1 MPETFV
7 LSLLLAMFLAVA
19 LLSTL
24 AKRLHASTPVVM
36 LIAGVVLALL
46 PGVPAITLDP
56 DLVLLALLP
65 PLLYTSG
72 VGMSW
77 RGFRSN
83 LRPILSLAIGCV
95 LFTASAVAA
104 VAHFLLG
111 LPWAF
116 GFLLGAI
123 VSPPDSV
130 APASLRRR
138 FKLPRR
144 LLTIL
149 EGESL
154 ANDATALVAFALAL
168 RAVETGQ
175 FSAPEAVLRFVAI
188 VVGEIAFGVALGW
201 VVLRFRNAVNDA
213 KAEILIALATP
224 YLAFWPPHE
233 LGGSGVVAC
242 VAVGLYVSWNG
253 RDYIRPA
260 TRLQGFFIFDLVS
273 WCIEALTFLICGLQ
287 TRAIVAHLTAEGW
300 PALAEAGI
308 VVSLTVIFVRFLWVF
323 PVTYLPRWLW
333 PPLRKR
339 EPAPNWRPPF
349 LVGFTGLRGAV
360 SLAAALSI
368 PLNLGAGPFPHRD
381 LILFATIS
389 VILATLVGQGALL
402 GPLVKW
408 LNLARIA
415 RRESATNTRAETLA
429 RKTALDAVLARLDAL
444 DADPGSRAPAVA
456 ALRRFH
462 GERRARFLADL
473 DPDVTPEPLDVV
485 AMRLDLI
492 AIERAAIGDAY
503 AKNLITDESR
513 RRLERAFDLEE
524 ASVRDAAIG
533 EGAA

>member
-7 LSLLLAMFLAVA
+7 LALLLAMFLVVA

-24 AKRLHASTPVVM
+24 ADRLKASTPVVM
-36 LIAGVVLALL
+36 LVAGVAIAFL

-65 PLLYTSG
+65 PLLYSSG

-83 LRPILSLAIGCV
+83 LRPILSLAVGCV

-104 VAHFLLG
+104 VAHYLLG
-111 LPWAF
+111 LSWAL

-168 RAVETGQ
+168 RAVETGR
-175 FSAPEAVLRFVAI
+175 FSPPEALARFALI
-188 VVGEIAFGVALGW
+188 VVGEIGFGMALGW
-201 VVLRFRNAVNDA
+201 ATLRLRNAVNDA

-233 LGGSGVVAC
+233 LGGSGVVAG

-260 TRLQGFFIFDLVS
+260 TRLQGFFIWDLVS
-273 WCIEALTFLICGLQ
+273 WCVEALTFLVCGLQ
-287 TRAIVAHLTAEGW
+287 TRAIVAHLGAQGW
-300 PALAEAGI
+300 PGLLAAGLVVSATVI
-308 VVSLTVIFVRFLWVF
+308 VVRFFWVF

-333 PPLRKR
+333 PPLRRR

-360 SLAAALSI
+360 SLAAALSV
-368 PLNLGAGPFPHRD
+368 PLTLDGAPFPHRD

-402 GPLVKW
+402 GPLVRW
-408 LNLARIA
+408 LDLSRIA
-415 RRESATNTRAETLA
+415 ARERAQNARAETLA
-429 RKTALDAVLARLDAL
+429 RKKALDAVLARLEAL
-444 DADPGSRAPAVA
+444 DASPDSARPAVA
-456 ALRRFH
+456 ALQKFH
-462 GERRARFLADL
+462 GERRARLLAEL
-473 DPDVTPEPLDVV
+473 DPAVTPEPLDVV

-492 AIERAAIGDAY
+492 AVERRAIGEAY
-503 AKNLITDESR
+503 ARNQITDESR

-524 ASVRDAAIG
+524 ASVRDAAR
-533 EGAA
+533 GA

>member
-1 MPETFV
+1 MPEPFV

-24 AKRLHASTPVVM
+24 ADRLHASTPVVM
-36 LIAGVVLALL
+36 LIAGVALALL

-56 DLVLLALLP
+56 DLTLLALLP
-65 PLLYTSG
+65 PLLYSSS

-77 RGFRSN
+77 RGFRAN
-83 LRPILSLAIGCV
+83 LRPILSLAVGCV

-104 VAHFLLG
+104 VGHYLLG
-111 LPWAF
+111 LPWAV

-168 RAVETGQ
+168 RAIETGQ
-175 FSAPEAVLRFVAI
+175 FSAPEALLRFAVI
-188 VVGEIAFGVALGW
+188 VVGEIAFGIALGFA
-201 VVLRFRNAVNDA
+201 VLRLRNAVNDA
-213 KAEILIALATP
+213 RSEILIALATP

-260 TRLQGFFIFDLVS
+260 TRLQGFFIWDLAS
-273 WCIEALTFLICGLQ
+273 WCVEALTFLICGLQ
-287 TRAIVAHLTAEGW
+287 TRAIVANLTAEGW
-300 PALAEAGI
+300 PALLKAGL
-308 VVSLTVIFVRFLWVF
+308 VVSATVILVRFFWVY

-368 PLNLGAGPFPHRD
+368 PLALGDAPFPHRD
-381 LILFATIS
+381 LILFATIC

-408 LNLARIA
+408 LNLSRIA
-415 RRESATNTRAETLA
+415 QRESATNARAETVA
-429 RKTALDAVLARLDAL
+429 RKKALDAVLARLDAL
-444 DADPGSRAPAVA
+444 DADPGSRAPAVL
-456 ALRRFH
+456 ALRQFH
-462 GERRARFLADL
+462 GERRARFLAEL
-473 DPDVTPEPLDVV
+473 DPAITPEPLDVA

-492 AIERAAIGDAY
+492 NVERAAIGDAY

-513 RRLERAFDLEE
+513 RRLERSFDLEE
-524 ASVRDAAIG
+524 ASVRHAAG
-533 EGAA
+533 GD